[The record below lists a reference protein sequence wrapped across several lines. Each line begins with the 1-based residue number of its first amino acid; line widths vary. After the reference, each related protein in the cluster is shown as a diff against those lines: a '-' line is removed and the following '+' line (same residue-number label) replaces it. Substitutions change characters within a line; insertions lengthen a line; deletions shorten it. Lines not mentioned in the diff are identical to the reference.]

1 MQDAY
6 TVTTRAMPQV
16 LATLIEAGLVPF
28 ITSSPGMGKSAIVA
42 QLAKAGNLKLID
54 HRLSTSEP
62 TDFTGLP
69 GFVDGYAVMHPFRE
83 IFPLADQEL
92 PAGCNGW
99 LLFLDEFP
107 SASKAVQ
114 AAAYKLILD
123 RMVGQHHLHPEV
135 YIIAAGNKATDRAIV
150 NTLSTAMQS
159 RLIHLEMTVV
169 FDEWFEDVAL
179 ANNYHPTIKAFLK
192 ANPSKLWD
200 FRPDHQDKTFCCPRT
215 WEFMNRQVMVTDG
228 PVDFMKPAYTGTI
241 TSGVAVAFVQFCKVF
256 SQLTSKD
263 NVLKN
268 PSGAPIPADKST
280 QWALLSSMI
289 SWVEENNFG
298 VLSTFAN
305 RFSMDM
311 RVFFFRAAVARYPTI
326 RNTAEF
332 GVAASQLSHLL

>member
-69 GFVDGYAVMHPFRE
+69 GFIDGYAVMHPFRE

-92 PAGCNGW
+92 PAGYNGW

-159 RLIHLEMTVV
+159 RLVHLEMAVV

-200 FRPDHQDKTFCCPRT
+200 FRPDHQDKTFCCPR
-215 WEFMNRQVMVTDG
+215 
-228 PVDFMKPAYTGTI
+228 
-241 TSGVAVAFVQFCKVF
+241 
-256 SQLTSKD
+256 
-263 NVLKN
+263 
-268 PSGAPIPADKST
+268 
-280 QWALLSSMI
+280 
-289 SWVEENNFG
+289 
-298 VLSTFAN
+298 
-305 RFSMDM
+305 
-311 RVFFFRAAVARYPTI
+311 
-326 RNTAEF
+326 
-332 GVAASQLSHLL
+332 

>member
-28 ITSSPGMGKSAIVA
+28 ITSSPGMGKSSIVA
-42 QLAKAGNLKLID
+42 QLAQAGNLKLID

-69 GFVDGYAVMHPFRE
+69 GFIDGYAVMHPFRE

-123 RMVGQHHLHPEV
+123 RMVGQHHLHPKV
-135 YIIAAGNKATDRAIV
+135 YIVAAGNKTTDRAIV

-159 RLIHLEMTVV
+159 RLIHLEMTVL
-169 FDEWFEDVAL
+169 FNEWFEDVAL
-179 ANNYHPTIKAFLK
+179 AKDFHPTIKAFLM

-215 WEFMNRQVMVTDG
+215 WEFMNKSVSQTDG
-228 PVDFMKPAYTGTI
+228 PKEYMLPAYSGTI
-241 TSGVAVAFVQFCKVF
+241 TSGVATEFFQFCKVF
-256 SQLTSKD
+256 DSLVTEKEILAHPTDCRVPGDASTKWAMICSMMD
-263 NVLKN
+263 WVTEEKFEHF
-268 PSGAPIPADKST
+268 ATYAD
-280 QWALLSSMI
+280 
-289 SWVEENNFG
+289 
-298 VLSTFAN
+298 
-305 RFSMDM
+305 RFSQDFK
-311 RVFFFRAAVARYPTI
+311 VLFYRASVSKLPVLRRHPKFT
-326 RNTAEF
+326 
-332 GVAASQLSHLL
+332 AASVQLGQLF

>member
-42 QLAKAGNLKLID
+42 QLAEAGNLKLID

-123 RMVGQHHLHPEV
+123 RMVGQHHLHPKV
-135 YIIAAGNKATDRAIV
+135 YIVAAGNKTTDRAIV

-159 RLIHLEMTVV
+159 RLIHLEMTVM
-169 FDEWFEDVAL
+169 FNEWFEDVAL
-179 ANNYHPTIKAFLK
+179 AKDFHPTIKAFLM

-200 FRPDHQDKTFCCPRT
+200 FRPDHQDKTFCCPR
-215 WEFMNRQVMVTDG
+215 
-228 PVDFMKPAYTGTI
+228 
-241 TSGVAVAFVQFCKVF
+241 
-256 SQLTSKD
+256 
-263 NVLKN
+263 
-268 PSGAPIPADKST
+268 
-280 QWALLSSMI
+280 
-289 SWVEENNFG
+289 
-298 VLSTFAN
+298 
-305 RFSMDM
+305 
-311 RVFFFRAAVARYPTI
+311 
-326 RNTAEF
+326 
-332 GVAASQLSHLL
+332 

>member
-6 TVTTRAMPQV
+6 TVSTRNMPQV

-69 GFVDGYAVMHPFRE
+69 GFIDGYAVMHPFRE
-83 IFPLADQEL
+83 IFPLADQQP
-92 PAGCNGW
+92 PAGYNGW

-123 RMVGQHHLHPEV
+123 RMVGQHDLHPEV
-135 YIIAAGNKATDRAIV
+135 YIIAAGNKTTDRAIV

-200 FRPDHQDKTFCCPRT
+200 FRPEHQEKTFCCPRT
-215 WEFMNRQVMVTDG
+215 WEFMNKNISKTDG
-228 PVDFMKPAYTGTI
+228 PKEYMLPAYSGTI
-241 TSGVAVAFVQFCKVF
+241 TSGVATEFYQFCRVFNNLVTETEIQAHPNSCRVPEDASTKWAMICSMMDWVTETKFENFAIYADRF
-256 SQLTSKD
+256 SQDFK
-263 NVLKN
+263 VL
-268 PSGAPIPADKST
+268 
-280 QWALLSSMI
+280 
-289 SWVEENNFG
+289 FY
-298 VLSTFAN
+298 
-305 RFSMDM
+305 
-311 RVFFFRAAVARYPTI
+311 RAAVRKLPEI
-326 RNTAEF
+326 RRHPKFT
-332 GVAASQLSHLL
+332 AASVQLGQLF